1 MIDRPE
7 EAIEKVLAG
16 LRDAEAPAGMERRIL
31 EAIEDRAM
39 ARSRSGWR
47 RFRPIWLAGSAGPV
61 RGRFLAGG
69 VAFAGVL
76 AVVLAVL
83 AIPAI
88 HRLEHAAPQAKS
100 STSPGSARPAAASGL
115 VAKVAQPQPP
125 GASARAMV
133 KTRVRKAGDLRDSD
147 SVAFQEVLAASH
159 PAPPMPLTEQEK
171 LLLRIA
177 HTGDPVELAMLNPE
191 IRARREAQGEAEF
204 QAFFPPPP
212 PIKET
217 ADDHL

>member
-7 EAIEKVLAG
+7 EAIEKMLAG

-31 EAIEDRAM
+31 EAIEDRAI

-47 RFRPIWLAGSAGPV
+47 RFRPIWLVGSVGPV

-88 HRLEHAAPQAKS
+88 HRLEHAAPQPKS
-100 STSPGSARPAAASGL
+100 STSPGSPRPAAASGL
-115 VAKVAQPQPP
+115 VAEVARPQPS
-125 GASARAMV
+125 GASARPMV
-133 KTRVRKAGDLRDSD
+133 KTRVRRAGDLRDSD
-147 SVAFQEVLAASH
+147 SVAFQEVPASH

-204 QAFFPPPP
+204 KEFFPPPP

-217 ADDHL
+217 ADDQL

>member
-31 EAIEDRAM
+31 EAIEDRAI

-47 RFRPIWLAGSAGPV
+47 RFRPIWLVGSAGPV
-61 RGRFLAGG
+61 RGRFLAGE

-76 AVVLAVL
+76 AVVL

-88 HRLEHAAPQAKS
+88 HRLEHAAPQPKS
-100 STSPGSARPAAASGL
+100 SASTGSPRPAAASGL
-115 VAKVAQPQPP
+115 IAKVARPQPP

-133 KTRVRKAGDLRDSD
+133 KTRVRRAGDVRDSD
-147 SVAFQEVLAASH
+147 SVVFQEVLTASH

-204 QAFFPPPP
+204 QEFFPPPP